1 MMLIKVVLSMV
12 AKDLV
17 AGLFTTLQN
26 NEFVRNKECIY
37 YYSKLI
43 TDILRTLQR
52 HGYIGAFEYIEDG
65 RGGKVLIQ
73 LLGRINRAAPIKPR
87 ISVKKDEYEQWT
99 KLYLPS
105 KNVGILVVTTTKGVM
120 SHTEAIKMKIGGK
133 LLGYVY

>member
-1 MMLIKVVLSMV
+1 MV

-26 NEFVRNKECIY
+26 NEFVRNKEFIY

-43 TDILRTLQR
+43 TEILRTLQR

-65 RGGKVLIQ
+65 RGGKVLVQ

-87 ISVKKDEYEQWT
+87 VSVKKDEYEKWT

-105 KNVGILVVTTTKGVM
+105 KNVGIIVVTTTKGVM
-120 SHTEAIKMKIGGK
+120 SHVEALKMRIGGK

>member
-1 MMLIKVVLSMV
+1 MV

-26 NEFVRNKECIY
+26 NEFVRNRECIY
-37 YYSKLI
+37 YYSRLI

-87 ISVKKDEYEQWT
+87 RLSHS
-99 KLYLPS
+99 YLPS
-105 KNVGILVVTTTKGVM
+105 QPFLADFQT
-120 SHTEAIKMKIGGK
+120 
-133 LLGYVY
+133 

>member
-1 MMLIKVVLSMV
+1 MTLIEVVLSMV

-87 ISVKKDEYEQWT
+87 ISVKKDEYERWT

-105 KNVGILVVTTTKGVM
+105 KNVGIIVVTTTKGVM
-120 SHTEAIKMKIGGK
+120 SHTEAIKMRIGGK

>member
-1 MMLIKVVLSMV
+1 MFIRTISSMV

-37 YYSKLI
+37 YYSRLI

-87 ISVKKDEYEQWT
+87 ISVKKTEYEQWT

-120 SHTEAIKMKIGGK
+120 SHIEAAKMELGGK

>member
-1 MMLIKVVLSMV
+1 MV

-37 YYSKLI
+37 YYSRLI

-87 ISVKKDEYEQWT
+87 ISVKKNEYEQWT

-120 SHTEAIKMKIGGK
+120 SHIEAAKMELGGK

>member
-1 MMLIKVVLSMV
+1 MV

-87 ISVKKDEYEQWT
+87 ISVKKNEFEQWT

-105 KNVGILVVTTTKGVM
+105 KNIGIIVVTTTKGVM
-120 SHTEAIKMKIGGK
+120 SHSEAIKIGIGGK
-133 LLGYVY
+133 LIGYVY